1 MRGPLGPWDD
11 ALADRLELLGY
22 AGYTIKGKLRLAGE
36 LSDFVGQRGM
46 AAADV
51 NGDAVDAFVAQLP
64 RPPGSPDRRV
74 PTAKSFAWIVD
85 ALVDLGVAALPA
97 AKPAVLWDDVLIERF
112 ATHLRVER
120 GLVVDTITE
129 YCRAARLLL
138 GAAGTAKG
146 LAELEA
152 ATVSRFVQDRC
163 STLKV
168 RAAERLVSG
177 VRSFLRFLL
186 LDGVIV
192 VPLADAVPSVARWT
206 QAELP
211 RWLTPTDVKALLG
224 SCDRDTPVGRR
235 DYAII
240 LLLVRLGLRAGEVAA
255 LRLDDINWRAAEI
268 VVRGK
273 GNTEERLPLPADVGA
288 ALADYLE
295 HGRQQRP
302 EREVFLRRLAPIRGL
317 APDGIGEVV
326 RAASERAGIG
336 SFGAHRLRH
345 TAATSM
351 LNAGA
356 SLTDVAQVLR
366 HRNVATTAIYAK
378 VDHRRLRRLCVPWP
392 GAVR

>member
-1 MRGPLGPWDD
+1 MRGPLGPWADV
-11 ALADRLELLGY
+11 LADRLVLLGY

-36 LSDFVGQRGM
+36 LSEFIGRRGM
-46 AAADV
+46 AAAHV
-51 NGDAVDAFVAQLP
+51 NGDAVDAFIAQLP

-74 PTAKSFAWIVD
+74 PTAKSFTWIVD

-138 GAAGTAKG
+138 GAAGTAEG
-146 LAELEA
+146 LAVLEA

-211 RWLTPTDVKALLG
+211 RWLTPADVKALLG

-345 TAATSM
+345 TAATAM

-378 VDHRRLRRLCVPWP
+378 VDHRRLRGLCVPWP

>member
-146 LAELEA
+146 LAVLEA

-255 LRLDDINWRAAEI
+255 LRLDDINWRAGEI

-326 RAASERAGIG
+326 RAASERARIG

-378 VDHRRLRRLCVPWP
+378 VDHRRLRGLCVPWP

>member
-1 MRGPLGPWDD
+1 MDGPLGLCAD
-11 ALADRLELLGY
+11 ALADRLVVLGY
-22 AGYTIKGKLRLAGE
+22 AGYTIKGKLRLVGE
-36 LSDFVGQRGM
+36 LSVFIGQRGM
-46 AAADV
+46 TAADV
-51 NGDAVDAFVAQLP
+51 DADLVEAFVAQRP
-64 RPPGSPDRRV
+64 RPPGSSGRRV
-74 PTAKSFAWIVD
+74 PTALSLTWVTE
-85 ALVDLGVAALPA
+85 ALVDLGVAVVPSPN
-97 AKPAVLWDDVLIERF
+97 PAVLWDDVLIERF
-112 ATHLRVER
+112 AAHLRVEQ
-120 GLVVDTITE
+120 GLAADTIIE
-129 YCRAARLLL
+129 YCRSARLLL
-138 GAAGTAKG
+138 GVAGTAEG
-146 LAELEA
+146 LAVLDA
-152 ATVSRFVQDRC
+152 ATVSRFVQDR
-163 STLKV
+163 SSLLKV
-168 RAAERLVSG
+168 RSTERLVSG

-192 VPLADAVPSVARWT
+192 VPLADAVPSVARWA

-211 RWLTPTDVKALLG
+211 RWLTPGDVEALLG

-240 LLLVRLGLRAGEVAA
+240 LLLLRLGLRAGEAAA
-255 LRLDDINWRAAEI
+255 LRLDDINWRAGEL

-273 GNTEERLPLPADVGA
+273 GNTTERLPLPADVGA
-288 ALADYLE
+288 ALAGYLQ
-295 HGRQQRP
+295 HGRQQRR

-317 APDGIGEVV
+317 APEGISEVV

-378 VDHRRLRRLCVPWP
+378 VDHRRLRELCVPWP

>member
-1 MRGPLGPWDD
+1 MQGPLGPWAD
-11 ALADRLELLGY
+11 ALADRLEVLGY
-22 AGYTIKGKLRLAGE
+22 AGCTIRGKLRLVGE
-36 LSDFVGQRGM
+36 LSVFIGRRGLG
-46 AAADV
+46 AADV
-51 NGDAVDAFVAQLP
+51 DAELVEAFVAQ
-64 RPPGSPDRRV
+64 RPVSPGRGV
-74 PTAKSFAWIVD
+74 PTARSLMWVVD
-85 ALVDLGVAALPA
+85 ALVDLGVAVAPSPE
-97 AKPAVLWDDVLIERF
+97 PAVLWDDVLIERF
-112 ATHLRVER
+112 ATHLRVEQ
-120 GLVVDTITE
+120 GLTVDTITE
-129 YCRAARLLL
+129 YCRSARLLL
-138 GAAGTAKG
+138 GVAGS
-146 LAELEA
+146 AEGFAVLDA

-163 STLKV
+163 SSLKA
-168 RAAERLVSG
+168 RTAERLVSG
-177 VRSFLRFLL
+177 VRSFLRFLF

-192 VPLADAVPSVARWT
+192 VPLADAVPSLARRS
-206 QAELP
+206 QAGLP
-211 RWLTPTDVKALLG
+211 RWLTPDEVEALCG

-240 LLLVRLGLRAGEVAA
+240 LLLVRLGLRAGEAAA
-255 LRLDDINWRAAEI
+255 LRLDDINWRAGEI

-273 GNTEERLPLPADVGA
+273 GNTVDRLPLPADVGA

-317 APDGIGEVV
+317 APEGISEVV

-378 VDHRRLRRLCVPWP
+378 VDHRRLRELCLPWP
-392 GAVR
+392 GAAR

>member
-1 MRGPLGPWDD
+1 MRGPLGPWADL
-11 ALADRLELLGY
+11 LADRLELLGY

-36 LSDFVGQRGM
+36 LSDFIGQRGM
-46 AAADV
+46 AAAEV

-146 LAELEA
+146 LAVLEA

-255 LRLDDINWRAAEI
+255 LRLDDINWRAGEI

-378 VDHRRLRRLCVPWP
+378 VDHRRLRGLCVPWP